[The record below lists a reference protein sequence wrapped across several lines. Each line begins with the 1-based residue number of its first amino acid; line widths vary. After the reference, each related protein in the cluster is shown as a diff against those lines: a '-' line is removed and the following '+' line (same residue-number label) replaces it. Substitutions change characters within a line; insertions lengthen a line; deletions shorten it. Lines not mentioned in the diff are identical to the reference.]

1 MRQTAFSGSY
11 AEDGEV
17 ESQSED
23 GEWGEESDRGREES
37 ASEEEERGL
46 RSPRDSDA
54 PRAEEQGGETYG
66 CKVPGCTKERSG
78 LKKGSVRNH
87 LQQHLSSAVPD
98 SILNAHRLQRCGRCS
113 AIGGKRIM
121 KSHASGTC
129 PRVAQSRIRAA
140 DGRRLADHGP
150 VERGGPSE
158 EGERGR
164 GRRRGSGRGGGR
176 VLCGRLLTSG
186 LRARGPRYS
195 DHALPGGPPNVSV
208 PGD

>member
-46 RSPRDSDA
+46 RSPRDRDA
-54 PRAEEQGGETYG
+54 PPAEEQGGETYG

-129 PRVAQSRIRAA
+129 PSVAQSRIRAA

-150 VERGGPSE
+150 VEGGDQTGRAREPGAGGGDPEAGEGEFFAEDFSPADSVRGGRDTPIT
-158 EGERGR
+158 R
-164 GRRRGSGRGGGR
+164 
-176 VLCGRLLTSG
+176 CP
-186 LRARGPRYS
+186 A
-195 DHALPGGPPNVSV
+195 DLPIF
-208 PGD
+208 